1 MKPSHLG
8 RLFDILKDM
17 KLLLTPEGIRNQ
29 TIADALVELLGKP
42 ISESN
47 ILFIPTPA
55 NLRTDDKSWIVENMN
70 QFLRHNPLSF
80 NIADIAGMPI
90 EQAVEHFTAAD
101 VICVGGGDDS
111 YISEVLRVQGLV
123 NPLRDALQSR
133 IFMGI
138 SAGSMLVGT
147 PLPPN
152 VNKMLYPDEP
162 FLHEQAQTLG
172 WCDITFVPHLGSEEC
187 PEVRV
192 EILESLRKGL
202 PVNTVAVSDQ
212 GAIVING
219 DDVSVVGEGEIWQYQ

>member
-1 MKPSHLG
+1 
-8 RLFDILKDM
+8 M

-29 TIADALVELLGKP
+29 AIADALAELLGKP

-70 QFLRHNPLSF
+70 QFLKLNPRSF
-80 NIADIAGMPI
+80 DIADIAGMPT
-90 EQAVEHFTAAD
+90 EQVAEHFEAAD
-101 VICVGGGDDS
+101 VICIGGGDDS
-111 YISEVLRVQGLV
+111 YISEVLRTQGLV
-123 NPLRDALQSR
+123 EPLRDALQSR

-152 VNKMLYPDEP
+152 VNKKFYPDEP
-162 FLHEQAQTLG
+162 FLREQAQTLG
-172 WCDITFVPHLGSEEC
+172 WCDITFIPHLGSKEC

-192 EILESLRKGL
+192 ESLELLKESL
-202 PVNTVAVSDQ
+202 PINTVAVADES
-212 GAIVING
+212 AIVING
-219 DDVSVVGEGEIWQYQ
+219 DDLNIVGEGESWKHQ